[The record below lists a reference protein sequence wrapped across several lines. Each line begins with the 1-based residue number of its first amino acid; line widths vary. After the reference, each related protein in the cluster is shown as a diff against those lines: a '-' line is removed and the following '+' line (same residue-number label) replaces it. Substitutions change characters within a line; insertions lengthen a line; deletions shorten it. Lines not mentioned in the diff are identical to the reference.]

1 MLKHFSKGKKG
12 FKLNIVVTLYSI
24 FLTIGVYLLTR
35 KVAMKY
41 PSPFTTPVFLSTF
54 IIIIVLV
61 VSNISYKEYG
71 TAKEILTYL
80 LNPATIALAVPLYKH
95 RRILF
100 RYFLP
105 ALAGLFVGT
114 ASTIISALFLAKL
127 FKLTSMAASIS
138 IKSITIAFA
147 TEVSKIIGADGIL
160 VAAFVMI
167 TGMIGAMFGPW
178 LLNKLHVT
186 HPMARGLSIGTV
198 AHGIGTAEIAREG
211 ELQGAVA
218 GVAMGL
224 AGILTSVLIP
234 FLLP

>member
-1 MLKHFSKGKKG
+1 
-12 FKLNIVVTLYSI
+12 
-24 FLTIGVYLLTR
+24 
-35 KVAMKY
+35 MKY

-54 IIIIVLV
+54 VIIVVLMI
-61 VSNISYKEYG
+61 SNISYEEYG
-71 TAKEILTYL
+71 TAKDILTYL
-80 LNPATIALAVPLYKH
+80 LGPATIALAVPLYKH
-95 RRILF
+95 RGILI
-100 RYFLP
+100 RYLMP

-114 ASTIISALFLAKL
+114 FSTIISALWLAKL
-127 FKLTSMAASIS
+127 LNLTSMAESIS

-147 TEVSKIIGADGIL
+147 SEVAKIIGADGIL

-186 HPMARGLSIGTV
+186 HPIARGLSIGTV

-211 ELQGAVA
+211 EMQGAVA

-224 AGILTSVLIP
+224 TGILTSVLIP
-234 FLLP
+234 FLLPYLLK